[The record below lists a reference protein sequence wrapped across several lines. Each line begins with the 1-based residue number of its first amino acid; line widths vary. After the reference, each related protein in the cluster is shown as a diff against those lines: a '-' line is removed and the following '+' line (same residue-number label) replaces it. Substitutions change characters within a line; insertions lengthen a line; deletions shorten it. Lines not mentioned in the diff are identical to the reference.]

1 VSAILNLFIAV
12 SRDLSK
18 AIGEIS
24 SSRRNLWATSIAR
37 IIKINTRRTKLK
49 TQSKRTARVIWSGG
63 SPLKRLNT
71 PVFTTEMPRAPEDRT
86 TSDPFPLNLF

>member
-1 VSAILNLFIAV
+1 LFIAV
-12 SRDLSK
+12 YRDLSK
-18 AIGEIS
+18 EIGEIF

-37 IIKINTRRTKLK
+37 IIKINTRITKLK
-49 TQSKRTARVIWSGG
+49 TQSKRTARVIWSRD

-71 PVFTTEMPRAPEDRT
+71 PVFTTKMLRAPEDRT